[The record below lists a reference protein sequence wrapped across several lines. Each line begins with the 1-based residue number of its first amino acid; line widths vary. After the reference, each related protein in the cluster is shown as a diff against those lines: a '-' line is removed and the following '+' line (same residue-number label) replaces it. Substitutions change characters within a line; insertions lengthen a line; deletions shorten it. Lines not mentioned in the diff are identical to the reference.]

1 MLKDIVMSRKG
12 FTLIEL
18 VVAVLIIGILAAIAV
33 PRYIR
38 VVEKSRAAEA
48 KNILGLIRAAQ
59 VSYGLEIDFYTTD
72 IPSLSL
78 DVPTG
83 GCVPG
88 YYFTYSI
95 TDADFTAGT
104 FTTRADRCTAGG
116 KSPASIIPYFITID
130 QDGSYGGDTDFI

>member
-1 MLKDIVMSRKG
+1 MSKKG

-18 VVAVLIIGILAAIAV
+18 VVAILIIGILATIAV

-38 VVEKSRAAEA
+38 VVEKGRAAEA

-59 VSYGLEIDFYTTD
+59 VSYGVEIDFYTTD

-88 YYFTYSI
+88 FYFTYSI
-95 TDADFTAGT
+95 TDADFTTGT
-104 FTTRADRCTAGG
+104 FTVRADRCTADG
-116 KSPASIIPYFITID
+116 KGPDSVVPYFITID
-130 QDGSYGGDTDFI
+130 QDGAFGGDTEYI

>member
-1 MLKDIVMSRKG
+1 MSKKG

-18 VVAVLIIGILAAIAV
+18 VVAILIIGILATIAM

-38 VVEKSRAAEA
+38 VVEKGRAAEA

-59 VSYGLEIDFYTTD
+59 VSYGIEIDFYTTD

-83 GCVPG
+83 FCFPG
-88 YYFTYSI
+88 FYFTYSI
-95 TDADFTAGT
+95 TDADFTTGT
-104 FTTRADRCTAGG
+104 FTARADRCTGGG
-116 KSPASIIPYFITID
+116 KSPNAIVPYFITLD
-130 QDGSYGGDTDFI
+130 QDGTFGGDRDYI